1 MTRTGER
8 VVTSRLRTPSWIAR
22 IEAPD
27 GRVLGAGVLLA
38 PDRVLTA
45 AHVAVPGRR
54 YAVRLVGVPGL
65 DAVPATVREDEH
77 VPRREDAF
85 GDRSGDLALL
95 RLAEPLPAGHA
106 TRLHRLAAPH
116 GPVSMYGFPDGD
128 DGGRWHG
135 ATLVAARGRD
145 SQVQLRPL
153 TPGELAA
160 PGFSGG
166 GVVDHATDRVVG
178 IVLSVDEGPGS
189 AFSYMS
195 PTETILSH
203 LPQVAAWTDGA
214 EAVDPRL
221 RTGARGTFGAL
232 DVPFATELAS
242 WFRGEGWPVL
252 VTVVPDRSD
261 RAWTLNRAVTL
272 ADRELRTDRNTSVFS
287 HDPPETVP
295 PAGAHDLALDVK
307 GLTAAEVMDRVAAR
321 LGLGDDPRP
330 ERLGALRVP
339 LAAVLVGV
347 DQAAEPGALLGLLD
361 RLARHGARLLLV
373 FRRQGERADQAAEL
387 LVDRPLHE
395 RWGRLHG
402 ELDRIVEELGPALDR
417 LRDRVLPG
425 PGTRR
430 LVEQAEGGVRRTRML
445 RAWVAHTPERERE
458 PARAGLLHTLED
470 AAERRRRRLEQAIG
484 LLDTRLHRRE
494 ELLGRVSA
502 EWPLCRER
510 AAAASATPGRPFSS
524 GAPGAQPGGPAG
536 SGGRGAP
543 PGGPTGAG
551 TPGTAPGGPA
561 RPARRGTGRGEP
573 GPVAGG
579 PAGGG
584 APGAV
589 PAGRAGPGVPGA
601 ADGGRPLPGERGAP
615 GEPSPPGDLVME
627 AYRLYEHALSL
638 LRHTPCDIERAETAV
653 EHFVTFC
660 SAPASGGPAGPTTG
674 PGPAPGGPRPEGRGT
689 AQGAAPGRPAP
700 GNPGPGP
707 GDPSGAPHDQAPA
720 PGGRGHGRP
729 ATAYDTP
736 TGDPGAPPR
745 DPGPQGLA
753 RARRNP
759 PWPPDGR
766 APARGGTDPG
776 RSTPEPGHPAPGP
789 GPGAW
794 TGVRG
799 GAGPGSPAPAPRS
812 AAPGPGDRG
821 SVSASGPP
829 APGAPAPVRRTP
841 RAGEESGS

>member
-8 VVTSRLRTPSWIAR
+8 AVTSRLRTPSWIAR

-54 YAVRLVGVPGL
+54 YAVRLVAVPGL
-65 DAVPATVREDEH
+65 DAVPATVHEDEH
-77 VPRREDAF
+77 VPLREDAF

-95 RLAEPLPAGHA
+95 RLARPLPAEHT
-106 TRLHRLAAPH
+106 TRLYRLAAPH

-166 GVVDHATDRVVG
+166 GVVDHATDQVIG

-203 LPQVAAWTDGA
+203 LPQAAAWTDGA

-221 RTGARGTFGAL
+221 RTGARGGAGVL

-252 VTVVPDRSD
+252 VTVVPARSD

-321 LGLGDDPRP
+321 LGIRDDPRP

-361 RLARHGARLLLV
+361 RLAR
-373 FRRQGERADQAAEL
+373 QGPGCCWSSAAEGSGPT
-387 LVDRPLHE
+387 RPP
-395 RWGRLHG
+395 RRSWTGRCTTAG
-402 ELDRIVEELGPALDR
+402 SGCTANSTGSRTSWARPSSGSGTGCCPAP
-417 LRDRVLPG
+417 VPG
-425 PGTRR
+425 NWSTRP
-430 LVEQAEGGVRRTRML
+430 T
-445 RAWVAHTPERERE
+445 
-458 PARAGLLHTLED
+458 
-470 AAERRRRRLEQAIG
+470 AAY
-484 LLDTRLHRRE
+484 
-494 ELLGRVSA
+494 
-502 EWPLCRER
+502 
-510 AAAASATPGRPFSS
+510 
-524 GAPGAQPGGPAG
+524 GAPGCCA
-536 SGGRGAP
+536 
-543 PGGPTGAG
+543 
-551 TPGTAPGGPA
+551 
-561 RPARRGTGRGEP
+561 
-573 GPVAGG
+573 
-579 PAGGG
+579 
-584 APGAV
+584 
-589 PAGRAGPGVPGA
+589 
-601 ADGGRPLPGERGAP
+601 
-615 GEPSPPGDLVME
+615 
-627 AYRLYEHALSL
+627 
-638 LRHTPCDIERAETAV
+638 
-653 EHFVTFC
+653 
-660 SAPASGGPAGPTTG
+660 
-674 PGPAPGGPRPEGRGT
+674 
-689 AQGAAPGRPAP
+689 
-700 GNPGPGP
+700 
-707 GDPSGAPHDQAPA
+707 
-720 PGGRGHGRP
+720 
-729 ATAYDTP
+729 
-736 TGDPGAPPR
+736 
-745 DPGPQGLA
+745 
-753 RARRNP
+753 
-759 PWPPDGR
+759 
-766 APARGGTDPG
+766 
-776 RSTPEPGHPAPGP
+776 
-789 GPGAW
+789 
-794 TGVRG
+794 
-799 GAGPGSPAPAPRS
+799 PGSPTPRNARANPAAPTCCSPSRRRPS
-812 AAPGPGDRG
+812 AAAR
-821 SVSASGPP
+821 AWSGPS
-829 APGAPAPVRRTP
+829 ATSTPGCTAARNSS
-841 RAGEESGS
+841 AG